1 MADNDFLDSS
11 TKSVKLSCNGCA
23 ESLWLGNSASNSGN
37 VLYTISNQGIFDWI
51 IESSLNNG
59 DISVVFAHFNTTQTI
74 SMYSGDPGATPPGG
88 YLGEMSSAMFNSNP
102 NTVHTSSTGYFQ
114 FALSQYSGDLPA
126 VHNDPSGFEFFWV
139 VQQYCTLCQALKYAN
154 AADATE
160 SLLCNARNYATVG
173 DARGFGHTR
182 CELCVVG
189 TYKDTSMD
197 SCKQCPENHL
207 SDAGAISIDGCIQC
221 EL

>member
-1 MADNDFLDSS
+1 MLLLGSHLSAALAN
-11 TKSVKLSCNGCA
+11 KLSFCVPYH
-23 ESLWLGNSASNSGN
+23 L
-37 VLYTISNQGIFDWI
+37 I
-51 IESSLNNG
+51 LNNG

-114 FALSQYSGDLPA
+114 FALSQYSGDLPT
-126 VHNDPSGFEFFWV
+126 VDDNPIGFEFFWV

-221 EL
+221 ELWTLNVSSKTCVLCPTCHYNANIVA